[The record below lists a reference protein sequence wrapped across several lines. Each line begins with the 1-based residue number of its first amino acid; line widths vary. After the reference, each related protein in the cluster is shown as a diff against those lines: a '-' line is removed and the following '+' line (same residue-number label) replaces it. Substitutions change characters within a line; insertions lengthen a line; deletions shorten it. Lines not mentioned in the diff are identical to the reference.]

1 LVIGCPGYYIF
12 EQTNT
17 ERATIMIIPEFLKLL
32 NHWRTNFKQERT
44 FNIAIQMAFATIC
57 QLGRN
62 TISQRIVLLDYHKVD
77 WNKFYRFF
85 SRREWSLNRLFDVI
99 LQFSQEWCHDKYIVV
114 ACDDTLVHKT
124 GTKVHNTAY
133 LRDPLSPKF
142 RYNLTLG
149 LRYIQL
155 SLLLPIY
162 DKCCGTVR
170 ACALP
175 IRFNLAAVVKKPRKP
190 NNKPI
195 PEEVQRAY
203 EKAKSENSLPNHL
216 ADAIKELRNWLNVN
230 NLRKK
235 ILLLVVDNGYC
246 NTAVFS
252 CLAKNVHLIARAR
265 CNYRVHYCD
274 KSKESFKPEEIRKS
288 NDIEWLN
295 ADIWF
300 GGKKQKIRYKIV
312 SDIFWPGG
320 AEERKLRLII
330 IAGTPYKRSK
340 NAKIQYRQPGY
351 LLTTDLNAPID
362 FLIQCY
368 FNRWQIEVNHR
379 DEKTI
384 LGVGEAQVH
393 TKTAVEREPGFSVA
407 VYSLLKLATLLA
419 CGPLRTDQFFEL
431 PKWYTGANTPSLEDM
446 QHKLRKEAWEHP
458 DLLSQYNICITP
470 QAIVTA
476 TRA

>member
-1 LVIGCPGYYIF
+1 
-12 EQTNT
+12 
-17 ERATIMIIPEFLKLL
+17 MIIPEFLKLL
-32 NHWRTNFKQERT
+32 NYWRSNFKQDRT

-62 TISQRIVLLDYHKVD
+62 TISQRIVLLDCHKVD

-85 SRREWSLNRLFDVI
+85 SRREWSVNRLFDVI
-99 LQFSQEWCHDKYIVV
+99 LQFSQEWWHDQYIVV
-114 ACDDTLVHKT
+114 AADDTLVHKT
-124 GTKVHNTAY
+124 GTKVHNASY

-142 RYNLTLG
+142 RYNITLG
-149 LRYIQL
+149 LRYLQL
-155 SLLLPIY
+155 SLMLPLY
-162 DKCCGTVR
+162 DKCSGAVR

-195 PEEVQRAY
+195 PKEVQRAY
-203 EKAKSENSLPNHL
+203 EKAKSENNLPHYL
-216 ADAIKELRNWLNVN
+216 ADAIKELRKWLNEN
-230 NLRKK
+230 KLAKK
-235 ILLLVVDNGYC
+235 ILLMVVDNGYC
-246 NTAVFS
+246 NTTIFGS
-252 CLAKNVHLIARAR
+252 LLKNVHLIARAR
-265 CNYRVHYCD
+265 CSYRIHYCD
-274 KSKESFKPEEIRKS
+274 ESKGTFTPEETRKS
-288 NDIEWLN
+288 NDISWLTT
-295 ADIWF
+295 DIWF
-300 GGKKQKIRYKIV
+300 GGKEQKIRYKVI

-320 AEERKLRLII
+320 AGERKLRLII

-340 NAKIQYRQPGY
+340 TARIQYRQPGY
-351 LLTTDLNAPID
+351 LLTTELNASVE

-393 TKTAVEREPGFSVA
+393 TKTSVEREPGFSVA

-431 PKWYTGANTPSLEDM
+431 PKWYAGSNTPSLEDM
-446 QHKLRKEAWEHP
+446 QHKLRKEAWENPH
-458 DLLSQYNICITP
+458 LLSPYNICITP